1 MTSHLIA
8 PVYVY
13 TVVRAYVHDGS
24 RQHARAGDVFARPP
38 PRARASRCASWE
50 PPPLQQPSHR
60 TGSLA
65 FRASPNVSATTIRR
79 GNLAPAHLTH
89 TSRSLCVV
97 AAEGGGKGKGKGKP
111 KKEDNVYGHTVL
123 LPKTDFEMRANSVD
137 DEGSPI
143 QQWWADNKIYEQ
155 IAERADAEMFTLHD
169 GPPYANGD
177 LH

>member
-1 MTSHLIA
+1 MMAAGRMLA
-8 PVYVY
+8 PAMCS
-13 TVVRAYVHDGS
+13 RAS
-24 RQHARAGDVFARPP
+24 TAARP
-38 PRARASRCASWE
+38 RVAVRFMGATAAAH
-50 PPPLQQPSHR
+50 PSHR

-65 FRASPNVSATTIRR
+65 FRASSNVSATTIRR

-97 AAEGGGKGKGKGKP
+97 AAEGGGKGKGKNKP

-123 LPKTDFEMRANSVD
+123 LPKTDFEMRANSVTK
-137 DEGSPI
+137 EPAI

-177 LH
+177 LTSATR